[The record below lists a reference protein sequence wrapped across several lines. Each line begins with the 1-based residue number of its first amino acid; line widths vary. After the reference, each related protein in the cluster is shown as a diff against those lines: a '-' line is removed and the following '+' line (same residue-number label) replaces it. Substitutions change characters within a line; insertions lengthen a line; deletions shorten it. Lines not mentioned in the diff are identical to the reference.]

1 MADVTKVKTSDG
13 VIHDLNDS
21 DDYTKDEVDTLL
33 AGKADVGDSYTKS
46 EADELLAV
54 KANASD
60 VEGAL
65 ALKANVVDVYSKTE
79 ADNLLAGKADTGVS
93 YTKAEDDALLGVK
106 ANAADVYTK
115 TEADGLLAA
124 KANSADVYTISQTDG
139 LLASKAG
146 IDDSSTTATMATWS
160 ASKLAPEFQG
170 KADAS
175 DVYDKTEV
183 YTKAEVDALIGGI
196 KMFPNLD
203 WANPVHVFDGTH
215 LSFTATEKCYLFGN
229 LYSSSSATTSSKVAI
244 NGRDILATNTSNS
257 VGHSLYVEP
266 PIPLNAG
273 DTCTITMGTGGSWQP
288 TISMIAVY
296 KERS

>member
-1 MADVTKVKTSDG
+1 MADVTKVKASDG
-13 VIHDLNDS
+13 TIYDINDVN
-21 DDYTKDEVDTLL
+21 DYTKDETDALL
-33 AGKADVGDSYTKS
+33 AGKADVGDSYTKA
-46 EADELLAV
+46 EDDALLAA
-54 KANASD
+54 KADTTS
-60 VEGAL
+60 VESAL

-93 YTKAEDDALLGVK
+93 YTKAEDDALLLDK
-106 ANAADVYTK
+106 ANAADVYTI
-115 TEADGLLAA
+115 TQTDALLDA
-124 KANSADVYTISQTDG
+124 KAGV
-139 LLASKAG
+139 
-146 IDDSSTTATMATWS
+146 DDSSTTATMATWS

-229 LYSSSSATTSSKVAI
+229 LYSASAASTSSKISI
-244 NGRDILATNTSNS
+244 NGNDILATNTSSS

-266 PIPLNAG
+266 PIPLYAG
-273 DTCTITMGTGGSWQP
+273 DTCLITLGTGNTWQA
-288 TISMIAVY
+288 TISKIAVY